1 MSVVTVVPS
10 DRLIIVDGV
19 ALFFDFEAPE
29 DLHALQWDGQRGHKE
44 YTDKDNEP
52 LEAEDYDAEVAPYVS
67 LWLAEKQRLD
77 ELKAEQEAEANTL
90 PNVKAR
96 KLQEIVSTVDTALAP
111 LSAEYPYKEQLS
123 FQRQEQEARAL
134 VEDPSAPA
142 PLLTA
147 IATARGIGTTE
158 LALKV
163 IAKADATTAATGTV
177 IGEAQKDK
185 DRLDAAQSVEDVQ
198 AIVPA
203 YKLPEVK

>member
-44 YTDKDNEP
+44 YTDKDNVL
-52 LEAEDYDAEVAPYVS
+52 LETGDYDAEVAPYVS

-111 LSAEYPYKEQLS
+111 LSASYPYKEVLS
-123 FQRQEQEARAL
+123 FQRQEKEARAL
-134 VEDPSAPA
+134 LEDPFASA
-142 PLLTA
+142 PLLTS
-147 IATARGIGTTE
+147 IAAGRGISATE
-158 LALKV
+158 LANKV
-163 IAKADATTAATGTV
+163 IARADAYTAAIGAV
-177 IGEAQKDK
+177 IGESQKDK
-185 DRLDAAQSVEDVQ
+185 DRLDAAQSVEDVA

-203 YKLPEVK
+203 YKLPEVR